1 MEVFHMDFNKKVAIL
16 GAGTMGPGI
25 ATIYALQG
33 SQIAMYSRTQKT
45 LDQAKSVLESN
56 LRLFAE
62 ENIITQEEVDKAL
75 ACVEYTTDVAAAVEG
90 AWYIVE
96 TIAEKPEPKKELY
109 ALLDTLL
116 PEEAIIA
123 SNTSYMNIFELMPA
137 KRLPYSIIAHWFA
150 PAHILPLV
158 EIIKGAETLP
168 SVVEKV
174 MQFHTLCG
182 KQPVKMERFVPGFI
196 INRMQSAMT
205 REVLFLVENGY
216 CTPEEIDLAVKTSL
230 MPRGLMLGLVERMD
244 FNGIDMI
251 ANGLMNKKYSP
262 APAIERPAMIFDH
275 YDKGEFGV
283 KSGKGFYDYSDRPYA
298 ETLKERDKQLLKSVR
313 LGAEFMANPL
323 HSKKN

>member
-1 MEVFHMDFNKKVAIL
+1 MDFKQKVAIL

-25 ATIYALQG
+25 ATVYALYG
-33 SQIAMYSRTQKT
+33 SKISMYSRTQKT
-45 LDQAKSVLESN
+45 LDQAKSVIESN

-62 ENIITQEEVDKAL
+62 ENMIPQEAVENAL
-75 ACVEYTTDVAAAVEG
+75 HCVEYTTDVAEAVKD
-90 AWYIVE
+90 AWYVVE
-96 TIAEKPEPKKELY
+96 TIAEKPEPKRELY

-116 PEEAIIA
+116 PEDVIIS
-123 SNTSYMNIFELMPA
+123 SNTSYMDIFELMPA
-137 KRLPYSIIAHWFA
+137 ARLPYTLIAHWFA

-158 EIIKGAETLP
+158 EIVKGAQTLP
-168 SVVEKV
+168 AVVEAV
-174 MQFHTLCG
+174 MEFHAQCG

-275 YDKGEFGV
+275 YDRGEFGV

-298 ETLKERDKQLLKSVR
+298 ETLKERDKQLLRSVQ
-313 LGAEFMANPL
+313 LGSEFMAHPL
-323 HSKKN
+323 HSKKS

>member
-1 MEVFHMDFNKKVAIL
+1 MDSTQKIAIL

-25 ATIYALQG
+25 ATTYALHG
-33 SQIAMYSRTQKT
+33 SKIAMYSRTQKT
-45 LDQAKSVLESN
+45 LEQAKSVIESN

-62 ENIITQEEVDKAL
+62 ENIITQETAVTAL
-75 ACVEYTTDVAAAVEG
+75 ACVEYTTDIASAVNG

-96 TIAEKPEPKKELY
+96 TITEKPEPKKELY
-109 ALLDTLL
+109 ELLDTLL
-116 PEEAIIA
+116 PNDAIIA

-137 KRLPYSIIAHWFA
+137 ARLPYTLIAHWFA

-158 EIIKGAETLP
+158 EIVKGAETLP
-168 SVVEKV
+168 SVVDAV
-174 MQFHTLCG
+174 MQLHTLCG

-205 REVLFLVENGY
+205 REVLYLVENGY

-275 YDKGEFGV
+275 YDRGEFGV
-283 KSGKGFYDYSDRPYA
+283 KTGKGFYDYSDRSYA
-298 ETLKERDKQLLKSVR
+298 DTLKERDKQLLRSVQ

-323 HSKKN
+323 HSKKT

>member
-1 MEVFHMDFNKKVAIL
+1 MNPKQKVAIL

-25 ATIYALQG
+25 ATIYALHG
-33 SQIAMYSRTQKT
+33 SQISMYSRTQKT

-56 LRLFAE
+56 LHLFAE
-62 ENIITQEEVDKAL
+62 ENIITQEEVNKAL
-75 ACVEYTTDVAAAVEG
+75 ACVEYTTDVAAAVDG

-116 PEEAIIA
+116 PEDAIIA
-123 SNTSYMNIFELMPA
+123 SNTSYMDIFELMPA
-137 KRLPYSIIAHWFA
+137 VRLPYTLIAHWFA

-158 EIIKGAETLP
+158 EIIKGEKTRS
-168 SVVEKV
+168 SVVDKV
-174 MQFHTLCG
+174 MEFHAHCG

-275 YDKGEFGV
+275 YDRGEFGV
-283 KSGKGFYDYSDRPYA
+283 KTGKGFYDYSDRPYA
-298 ETLKERDKQLLKSVR
+298 DTLKERDKQLLKSVR
-313 LGAEFMANPL
+313 LGEEFMANPL
-323 HSKKN
+323 HSKKS